1 MIVYDLSC
9 DNSHRFEGWF
19 SSADDFST
27 QVEAEQ
33 ISCPVC
39 GSVSISRQLSAPYV
53 NTGSAAEKQHDETQ
67 HELPGKNAVAG
78 GDMEQLHRKF
88 VEFVLKNSEDVGKK
102 FPEEAR
108 AIHYQEKP
116 RRSIRGEASREDIED
131 LHDEGIDVYPLA
143 GLPTPPDQVH

>member
-9 DNSHRFEGWF
+9 DNAHRFEGWF
-19 SSADDFST
+19 SSANDFSA

-39 GSVSISRQLSAPYV
+39 GSVSVSRQLSAPYV
-53 NTGSAAEKQHDETQ
+53 NTGSTADKQREARQQPAAANT
-67 HELPGKNAVAG
+67 VAG
-78 GDMEQLHRKF
+78 GDLQQLQRKF
-88 VEFVLKNSEDVGKK
+88 VEFVLKNSEDVGRN

-116 RRSIRGEASREDIED
+116 RRSIRGQASGDDIEA
-131 LHDEGIDVYPLA
+131 LRDEGIDVYPLPDLA
-143 GLPTPPDQVH
+143 IPPDQVH

>member
-19 SSADDFST
+19 SSADDFNA

-39 GSVSISRQLSAPYV
+39 GSASISRQLSAPYV
-53 NTGSAAEKQHDETQ
+53 NTGSSAEKQHEP
-67 HELPGKNAVAG
+67 PGKNAVAG
-78 GDMEQLHRKF
+78 GDIEQLHRKF
-88 VEFVLKNSEDVGKK
+88 VEFVLKNSEDVGNK

-131 LHDEGIDVYPLA
+131 LRDEGIDVYPLA